1 MNTSKYNNPTPP
13 WIETLSFDSYKDT
26 SEEKYK
32 DIYPTTIMDT
42 VKYFKTYP
50 SGPTMTFAEF
60 KAKPVFPATVH
71 LVQSDFTNGTVR
83 LRHSAHYVL
92 KENII
97 FEPNASTNWMPTTT
111 QTDHGANADYPIG
124 RHGGY
129 HLGFFAAITIE
140 AAHVFL
146 DLNGKTLRQSVMF
159 SVQQRFYA
167 NIELASSPFIPLQG
181 PGSFGDTIVAASK
194 TLIANG
200 NLGLSSHHGIHGNG
214 MSEIIIQN
222 LTIHEFEVAGI
233 ALNGGTNCLVRNVQ
247 ICNMS
252 NDITVLSTYSSARFM
267 QPTLEAIVKNNNKA
281 MLGNKKGTDILGR
294 LNAAMK
300 EVFTATRNG
309 TAISDSSIFK
319 NKTGIYDGGGY
330 GIVLNSRGV
339 AVHGFKKNRDGAIGN
354 ENNVIHDVVIDN
366 LMVGNG
372 EIVGVSLNAPESTGG
387 AYGGKQQVGIAGDV
401 LQIKVVSNE
410 EGAYVGNVL
419 SDAKL
424 FVAHH
429 VGGSQQGTTNIT
441 PLIIDWAIHGHSNL
455 DALLIAKGLYFVSGG
470 DSMGHVMKGVIGL
483 FISAG
488 LNIQA
493 FNMKIKNLSNK
504 NTSGTANRPEKDD
517 KADGKADG
525 KADIVPLEVEFNG
538 AAVRGVAVSGS
549 TAVNLRNIIVE
560 GLSSTSGVAC
570 GVDFLHTNIGIVSR
584 DNISMDNI
592 RSVSTR
598 NTGKAPNPQ
607 DSRPIFFGV
616 SKDTTGLI
624 K

>member
-13 WIETLSFDSYKDT
+13 WIETFSFDSYKDT

-32 DIYPTTIMDT
+32 DIYPATVMDT
-42 VKYFKTYP
+42 VKYFKTYT
-50 SGPTMTFAEF
+50 SGGPTMTFAAF
-60 KAKPVFPATVH
+60 KANPAFNATV
-71 LVQSDFTNGTVR
+71 LLSQSDFTNGTVR

-92 KENII
+92 TENII
-97 FEPNASTNWMPTTT
+97 FEPNASDNWMPTAA
-111 QTDHGANADYPIG
+111 QTSGGANADYPTAPF
-124 RHGGY
+124 GGY
-129 HLGFFAAITIE
+129 HLGFFAAITVE
-140 AAHVFL
+140 AANVFL
-146 DLNGKTLRQSVMF
+146 DLNGKTLRQSVLF

-233 ALNGGTNCLVRNVQ
+233 ALNGGTNCLIRNVQ

-267 QPTLEAIVKNNNKA
+267 QPTLAAIVAAQPAA
-281 MLGNKKGTDILGR
+281 MLGTKTGTEILNS
-294 LNAAMK
+294 LNTAM
-300 EVFTATRNG
+300 EAVVSATRNG

-330 GIVLNSRGV
+330 GILLNSRGV

-354 ENNVIHDVVIDN
+354 ENNIIHDVSVDN
-366 LMVGNG
+366 LMVGDG
-372 EIVGVSLNAPESTGG
+372 EIIGVSLNASESTGG

-424 FVAHH
+424 FVAKHA
-429 VGGSQQGTTNIT
+429 VGSQKGTTNIT
-441 PLIIDWAIHGHSNL
+441 SLIIDWAIAGTSDL
-455 DALLIAKGLYFVSGG
+455 DALLIANDLYFVSGG

-504 NTSGTANRPEKDD
+504 NTVGTATRAETAD
-517 KADGKADG
+517 KAG
-525 KADIVPLEVEFNG
+525 IVPLEVEFNG
-538 AAVRGVAVSGS
+538 AAVRGVAVAGS
-549 TAVNLRNIIVE
+549 TTVNLRNIIVE

-570 GVDFLHTNIGIVSR
+570 GVDFLHTNSGIVSR

-592 RSVSTR
+592 RSASTR

-616 SKDTTGLI
+616 SDKTSGLI

>member
-13 WIETLSFDSYKDT
+13 WIETFSFDSYKDT

-32 DIYPTTIMDT
+32 DIYPTTVMDT
-42 VKYFKTYP
+42 VKYFKRYT
-50 SGPTMTFAEF
+50 SGPTMTFAAF
-60 KAKPVFPATVH
+60 KANPVLNATVQ
-71 LVQSDFTNGTVR
+71 LSQSDFTNGTVR

-92 KENII
+92 TENII
-97 FEPNASTNWMPTTT
+97 FEPNASDNWMPTAA
-111 QTDHGANADYPIG
+111 QTSGGANADYPTAPF
-124 RHGGY
+124 GGY
-129 HLGFFAAITIE
+129 HLGFFAAITVE
-140 AAHVFL
+140 AANVFL
-146 DLNGKTLRQSVMF
+146 DLNGKTLCQSVLF

-233 ALNGGTNCLVRNVQ
+233 ALNGGTNCLIRNVQ

-267 QPTLEAIVKNNNKA
+267 QPTLAAIVAAQPAASLGTKTGTEILNSLNTA
-281 MLGNKKGTDILGR
+281 ME
-294 LNAAMK
+294 A
-300 EVFTATRNG
+300 VVSATRNG

-330 GIVLNSRGV
+330 GILLNSRGV

-354 ENNVIHDVVIDN
+354 ENNIIHDVSVDN
-366 LMVGNG
+366 LMVGDG
-372 EIVGVSLNAPESTGG
+372 EIIGVSLNASESTGG

-424 FVAHH
+424 FVAKHA
-429 VGGSQQGTTNIT
+429 VGSQKGTTNIT
-441 PLIIDWAIHGHSNL
+441 SLIIDWAIAGTSDL
-455 DALLIAKGLYFVSGG
+455 DALLIANDLYFVSGG

-504 NTSGTANRPEKDD
+504 NTVGTATRAETAD
-517 KADGKADG
+517 KAG
-525 KADIVPLEVEFNG
+525 IVPLEVEFNG
-538 AAVRGVAVSGS
+538 AAVRGVAVAGS
-549 TAVNLRNIIVE
+549 TTVNLRNIIVE

-570 GVDFLHTNIGIVSR
+570 GVDFLHTNSGIVSR

-592 RSVSTR
+592 RSASTR

-616 SKDTTGLI
+616 SDKTTGLI

>member
-13 WIETLSFDSYKDT
+13 WIETFSFDSYKDT

-32 DIYPTTIMDT
+32 DIYPTTVMDT
-42 VKYFKTYP
+42 VKYFKTYT
-50 SGPTMTFAEF
+50 SDPTMTFAAF
-60 KAKPVFPATVH
+60 KANPVLNATV
-71 LVQSDFTNGTVR
+71 LLSQSDFTNGTVR

-92 KENII
+92 SENII
-97 FEPNASTNWMPTTT
+97 FEPNASDNWMPTAA
-111 QTDHGANADYPIG
+111 QKSGGANADYPTAPF
-124 RHGGY
+124 GGY

-140 AAHVFL
+140 AANVFL
-146 DLNGKTLRQSVMF
+146 DLNGKTLCQSVLF

-267 QPTLEAIVKNNNKA
+267 QPTLAAIVA
-281 MLGNKKGTDILGR
+281 AQPSASLGAKSGTDILNS
-294 LNAAMK
+294 LNTAME
-300 EVFTATRNG
+300 EVVTATRNG
-309 TAISDSSIFK
+309 TAIPDSSIFK
-319 NKTGIYDGGGY
+319 NKSGIYDGGGY
-330 GIVLNSRGV
+330 GILLNSRGV

-354 ENNVIHDVVIDN
+354 ENNIIHDVSVDN
-366 LMVGNG
+366 LTVGDG
-372 EIVGVSLNAPESTGG
+372 EIIGVSLKASERTGG

-401 LQIKVVSNE
+401 LQINVVSNE

-424 FVAHH
+424 FVAKHA
-429 VGGSQQGTTNIT
+429 VGSQKGTTNIT
-441 PLIIDWAIHGHSNL
+441 SLIIDWAISGNSDL
-455 DALLIAKGLYFVSGG
+455 ETLLIANDLYFVSGG
-470 DSMGHVMKGVIGL
+470 DSMGHVMKGLIGL

-493 FNMKIKNLSNK
+493 FNINIQNLSNK
-504 NTSGTANRPEKDD
+504 NSTGLATRVETSV
-517 KADGKADG
+517 KAG
-525 KADIVPLEVEFNG
+525 IVPLELEFNG
-538 AAVRGVAVSGS
+538 AAVRGVAVAGS
-549 TAVNLRNIIVE
+549 KTVNLRNINVE

-570 GVDFLHTNIGIVSR
+570 GVDFLHTNSGIVSR
-584 DNISMDNI
+584 DNISMCNI
-592 RSVSTR
+592 RSASTR
-598 NTGKAPNPQ
+598 NTGKSPNPQ
-607 DSRPIFFGV
+607 DSRPIFFGI
-616 SKDTTGLI
+616 SDKTSGLI

>member
-13 WIETLSFDSYKDT
+13 WIETFSFDSYKDT

-32 DIYPTTIMDT
+32 DIYPATVMDT
-42 VKYFKTYP
+42 VKYFKTYT
-50 SGPTMTFAEF
+50 SGPTMTFAAF
-60 KAKPVFPATVH
+60 KANPVLNATV
-71 LVQSDFTNGTVR
+71 LLSNSDFKNGTVR

-92 KENII
+92 SENIT
-97 FEPNASTNWMPTTT
+97 FEPNASNNWMPKPH
-111 QTDHGANADYPIG
+111 QTDGGANAEYPIAPF
-124 RHGGY
+124 GGY

-140 AAHVFL
+140 AANVFL
-146 DLNGKTLRQSVMF
+146 DLNGKTLRQSVLF
-159 SVQQRFYA
+159 SVQQRFYS

-222 LTIHEFEVAGI
+222 LTIQEFEVAGI
-233 ALNGGTNCLVRNVQ
+233 ALNGGTNCLIRNVQ

-267 QPTLEAIVKNNNKA
+267 QPTLAAIVKAQPTASLGTKTGKEILHSLTTA
-281 MLGNKKGTDILGR
+281 MEAVVK
-294 LNAAMK
+294 
-300 EVFTATRNG
+300 ATRDG

-330 GIVLNSRGV
+330 GILLNSRGV

-354 ENNVIHDVVIDN
+354 QNNIIHDVSVDN
-366 LMVGNG
+366 LMVGDG
-372 EIVGVSLNAPESTGG
+372 EIIGISLNASESTGG

-424 FVAHH
+424 FVAKYAI
-429 VGGSQQGTTNIT
+429 GSQKGTTNIT
-441 PLIIDWAIHGHSNL
+441 PLIIDWAISGNPDL
-455 DALLIAKGLYFVSGG
+455 DSILIANNLYFVSGG

-493 FNMKIKNLSNK
+493 FNIKIKNLSNK
-504 NTSGTANRPEKDD
+504 NTAGTATCAETTYKDV
-517 KADGKADG
+517 KAG
-525 KADIVPLEVEFNG
+525 IVPLEVEFNG
-538 AAVRGVAVSGS
+538 AAVRGIAVSGS

-570 GVDFLHTNIGIVSR
+570 GVDFLHTNSGIVSR
-584 DNISMDNI
+584 DNISIDNI
-592 RSVSTR
+592 RSASTR
-598 NTGKAPNPQ
+598 NTGEAPNPQ
-607 DSRPIFFGV
+607 DSRAIFFGV
-616 SKDTTGLI
+616 SNKTSGLI

>member
-13 WIETLSFDSYKDT
+13 WIETFSFDSYKDT

-32 DIYPTTIMDT
+32 DIYPTTVMDT
-42 VKYFKTYP
+42 VKYFKTYT
-50 SGPTMTFAEF
+50 SDPTMTFAAF
-60 KAKPVFPATVH
+60 KANPVLNATV
-71 LVQSDFTNGTVR
+71 LLSQSDFTNGTVR

-92 KENII
+92 SENII
-97 FEPNASTNWMPTTT
+97 FEPNASDNWMPTAA
-111 QTDHGANADYPIG
+111 QKSGGANADYPTAPF
-124 RHGGY
+124 GGY

-140 AAHVFL
+140 AANVFL
-146 DLNGKTLRQSVMF
+146 DLNGKTLCQSVLF

-267 QPTLEAIVKNNNKA
+267 QPTLAAIVA
-281 MLGNKKGTDILGR
+281 AQPSASLGAKSGTDILNS
-294 LNAAMK
+294 LNTAME
-300 EVFTATRNG
+300 EVVTATRNG
-309 TAISDSSIFK
+309 TAIPDSSIFK
-319 NKTGIYDGGGY
+319 NKSGIYDGGGY
-330 GIVLNSRGV
+330 GILLNSRGV

-354 ENNVIHDVVIDN
+354 ENNIIHDVSVDN
-366 LMVGNG
+366 LTVGDG
-372 EIVGVSLNAPESTGG
+372 EIIGVSLKASERTGG

-401 LQIKVVSNE
+401 LQINVVSNE

-424 FVAHH
+424 FVAKHA
-429 VGGSQQGTTNIT
+429 VGSQKGTTNIT
-441 PLIIDWAIHGHSNL
+441 SLIIDWAISGNSDL
-455 DALLIAKGLYFVSGG
+455 ETLLIANDLYFVSGG
-470 DSMGHVMKGVIGL
+470 DSMGHVMKGLIGL

-493 FNMKIKNLSNK
+493 FNINIQNLSNK
-504 NTSGTANRPEKDD
+504 NSAGLATRVETSV
-517 KADGKADG
+517 KAG
-525 KADIVPLEVEFNG
+525 IVPLELEFNG
-538 AAVRGVAVSGS
+538 AAVRGVAVAGS
-549 TAVNLRNIIVE
+549 KTVNLRNINVE

-570 GVDFLHTNIGIVSR
+570 GVDFLHTNSGIVSR
-584 DNISMDNI
+584 DNISMCNI
-592 RSVSTR
+592 RSASTR
-598 NTGKAPNPQ
+598 NTGKSPNPQ
-607 DSRPIFFGV
+607 DSRPIFFGI
-616 SKDTTGLI
+616 SDKTSGLI

>member
-13 WIETLSFDSYKDT
+13 WIETFSFDSYKDT

-32 DIYPTTIMDT
+32 DIYPTTVMDT
-42 VKYFKTYP
+42 VKYFKTYT
-50 SGPTMTFAEF
+50 SDPTMTFAAF
-60 KAKPVFPATVH
+60 KANPVLNATV
-71 LVQSDFTNGTVR
+71 LLSQSDFTNGTVR

-92 KENII
+92 SENII
-97 FEPNASTNWMPTTT
+97 FEPNASDNWMPTAA
-111 QTDHGANADYPIG
+111 QKSGGANADYPTAPF
-124 RHGGY
+124 GGY

-140 AAHVFL
+140 AANVFL
-146 DLNGKTLRQSVMF
+146 DLNGKTLCQSVLF

-267 QPTLEAIVKNNNKA
+267 QPTLAAIVA
-281 MLGNKKGTDILGR
+281 AQPSASLGAKSGTDILNS
-294 LNAAMK
+294 LNTAME
-300 EVFTATRNG
+300 EVVTATRNG
-309 TAISDSSIFK
+309 TAIPDSSIFK
-319 NKTGIYDGGGY
+319 NKSGIYDGGGY
-330 GIVLNSRGV
+330 GILLNSRGV

-354 ENNVIHDVVIDN
+354 ENNIIHDVSVDN
-366 LMVGNG
+366 LTVGDG
-372 EIVGVSLNAPESTGG
+372 EIIGVSLKASERTGG

-401 LQIKVVSNE
+401 LQINVVSNE

-424 FVAHH
+424 FVAKHA
-429 VGGSQQGTTNIT
+429 VGSQKGTTNIT
-441 PLIIDWAIHGHSNL
+441 SLIIDWAISGNSDL
-455 DALLIAKGLYFVSGG
+455 ETLLIANDLYFVSGG
-470 DSMGHVMKGVIGL
+470 DSMGHVMKGLIGL

-493 FNMKIKNLSNK
+493 FNINIQNLSNK
-504 NTSGTANRPEKDD
+504 NSAGLATRVETSV
-517 KADGKADG
+517 KAG
-525 KADIVPLEVEFNG
+525 IVPLELEFNG
-538 AAVRGVAVSGS
+538 AAVRGVAVAGS
-549 TAVNLRNIIVE
+549 KTVNLRNINVE

-570 GVDFLHTNIGIVSR
+570 GVDFLHTNSGIVSR
-584 DNISMDNI
+584 DNISMCNI
-592 RSVSTR
+592 RSASTR
-598 NTGKAPNPQ
+598 NTGKSPNPQ
-607 DSRPIFFGV
+607 DSRPIFFGI
-616 SKDTTGLI
+616 SSDTIGLI

>member
-32 DIYPTTIMDT
+32 DIYPATIMDT

-60 KAKPVFPATVH
+60 KANPVFPATVH
-71 LVQSDFTNGTVR
+71 LFQSDFTNGTVR

-92 KENII
+92 KDNII

-267 QPTLEAIVKNNNKA
+267 QPTLEAIVKAKSTA

-354 ENNVIHDVVIDN
+354 QHNVIHDVSVDN
-366 LMVGNG
+366 LMVGSG
-372 EIVGVSLNAPESTGG
+372 EIIGVSLNVSGSTGG

-429 VGGSQQGTTNIT
+429 FGGSQQGTTNIA

-455 DALLIAKGLYFVSGG
+455 DKLLNDNDLYFVSGG

-493 FNMKIKNLSNK
+493 FNMNIKNLSNK
-504 NTSGTANRPEKDD
+504 NTAGTATRAETAD
-517 KADGKADG
+517 KAG
-525 KADIVPLEVEFNG
+525 IVPLEVEFNG
-538 AAVRGVAVSGS
+538 AAVRGVAVAGS
-549 TAVNLRNIIVE
+549 TKVNLRNITID
-560 GLSSTSGVAC
+560 GLDSVSGLAC
-570 GVDFLHTNIGIVSR
+570 GVDFLHTNSGIVAR
-584 DNISMDNI
+584 DNITLNNI
-592 RSVSTR
+592 RSASTR

-616 SKDTTGLI
+616 SSETTGLI

>member
-13 WIETLSFDSYKDT
+13 WIETFSFDSYKDT

-32 DIYPTTIMDT
+32 DIYPTTVMDT
-42 VKYFKTYP
+42 VKYFKTYT
-50 SGPTMTFAEF
+50 SGPTMTFAAF
-60 KAKPVFPATVH
+60 KANPVLNATV
-71 LVQSDFTNGTVR
+71 LLSQSDFTNGTVR

-92 KENII
+92 SENII
-97 FEPNASTNWMPTTT
+97 FEPNASDNWMPTAA
-111 QTDHGANADYPIG
+111 QKSGGANADYPTAPF
-124 RHGGY
+124 GGY

-140 AAHVFL
+140 AANVFL
-146 DLNGKTLRQSVMF
+146 DLNGKTLCQSVLF

-267 QPTLEAIVKNNNKA
+267 QPTLAAIVA
-281 MLGNKKGTDILGR
+281 AQPSASLGAKSGTDILNS
-294 LNAAMK
+294 LNTAME
-300 EVFTATRNG
+300 EVVTATRNG
-309 TAISDSSIFK
+309 TAIPDSSIFK
-319 NKTGIYDGGGY
+319 NKSGIYDGGGY
-330 GIVLNSRGV
+330 GILLNSRGV

-354 ENNVIHDVVIDN
+354 ENNIIHDVSVDN
-366 LMVGNG
+366 LTVGDG
-372 EIVGVSLNAPESTGG
+372 EIIGVSLKASERTGG

-401 LQIKVVSNE
+401 LQINVVSNE

-424 FVAHH
+424 FVAKHA
-429 VGGSQQGTTNIT
+429 VGSQKGTTNIT
-441 PLIIDWAIHGHSNL
+441 SLIIDWAISGNSDL
-455 DALLIAKGLYFVSGG
+455 ETLLIANDLYFVSGG
-470 DSMGHVMKGVIGL
+470 DSMGHVMKGLIGL

-493 FNMKIKNLSNK
+493 FNINIQNLSNK
-504 NTSGTANRPEKDD
+504 NSAGLATRVETSV
-517 KADGKADG
+517 KAG
-525 KADIVPLEVEFNG
+525 IVPLELEFNG
-538 AAVRGVAVSGS
+538 AAVRGVAVAGS
-549 TAVNLRNIIVE
+549 KTVNLRNINVE

-570 GVDFLHTNIGIVSR
+570 GVDFLHTNSGIVSR
-584 DNISMDNI
+584 DNISMCNI
-592 RSVSTR
+592 RSASTR
-598 NTGKAPNPQ
+598 NTGKSPNPQ
-607 DSRPIFFGV
+607 DSRPIFFGI
-616 SKDTTGLI
+616 SDKTSGLI